1 MHFWSGTGWR
11 DTCCCILRVADMH
24 IYPPCI
30 YYVLHILN
38 HVYRWL
44 VPRTLTSL
52 SLNKLIADY
61 YGVWHKL
68 RDKCLTHLYLD
79 WAMTI
84 FCIIMDLGFKV
95 ITFLSSDNL
104 HV

>member
-38 HVYRWL
+38 QVVGAYT
-44 VPRTLTSL
+44 RTLTSL
-52 SLNKLIADY
+52 SLNKLIVD

-95 ITFLSSDNL
+95 TTFLSSDNL